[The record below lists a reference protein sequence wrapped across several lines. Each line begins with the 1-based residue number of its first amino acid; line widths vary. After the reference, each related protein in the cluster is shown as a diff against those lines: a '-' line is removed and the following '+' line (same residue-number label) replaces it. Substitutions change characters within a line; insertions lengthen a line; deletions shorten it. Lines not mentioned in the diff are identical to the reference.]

1 MALAEARQIEVRY
14 LLEDAKAA
22 LKENIGENVD
32 SVLSFKGDF
41 APSTPLPAT
50 VEPWIRAA
58 MVQNLELQ
66 SKGLES
72 RIAALEIRRQRSG
85 YLPTLDIVGSYG
97 RTDTGGSIYGDGQDI
112 KDGQIGL
119 QFRMPFSIGRTSS
132 LVREA
137 AARSNAARFERDHER
152 LATER
157 EVRSSFYSII
167 SSSKKLEALRK
178 MVIAQ
183 DSALQLRIAGLK
195 GGFETSVTVL
205 DDYRLYYAS
214 RYDFLQARYEYLIN
228 RLKLK
233 KSVGVLTRSDLEDLA
248 ALIN

>member
-1 MALAEARQIEVRY
+1 
-14 LLEDAKAA
+14 
-22 LKENIGENVD
+22 
-32 SVLSFKGDF
+32 
-41 APSTPLPAT
+41 
-50 VEPWIRAA
+50 

-205 DDYRLYYAS
+205 DAYRLYYAS

-248 ALIN
+248 ALINQYSCRCITFRRMPKYGMSLNIMNILLSRDHGVLGKHVLQQGDQLGYWLV